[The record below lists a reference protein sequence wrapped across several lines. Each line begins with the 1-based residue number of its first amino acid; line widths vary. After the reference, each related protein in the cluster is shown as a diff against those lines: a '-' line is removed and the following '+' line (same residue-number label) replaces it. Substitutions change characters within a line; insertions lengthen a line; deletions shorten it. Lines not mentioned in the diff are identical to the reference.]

1 MSWQC
6 PSSSSTIRG
15 QTTNPNRTWSPI
27 LLDEFDL
34 TGLQSR
40 TVFFFTLT
48 RRLIFCLITVIVS
61 LAVHDGAFAAPSLT
75 SIRRVFQVKN
85 RGPVKCT
92 PLRWKKE
99 WLKRPVFRRF
109 DDSII
114 SASASAGVAEH
125 TRSGASGSQDTHSE
139 DGPPPYELPPDES
152 PPDEPPPYEPLPYH
166 KLRDDMARQ
175 SLDYGCEKPI
185 EPKAWRRGAAN
196 TANGRL
202 FYALTSTYSN
212 RQ

>member
-1 MSWQC
+1 MVL
-6 PSSSSTIRG
+6 G
-15 QTTNPNRTWSPI
+15 LN
-27 LLDEFDL
+27 D
-34 TGLQSR
+34 LQSR

-114 SASASAGVAEH
+114 SANASSAAAEH
-125 TRSGASGSQDTHSE
+125 AGGGASGSQDAHAE
-139 DGPPPYELPPDES
+139 DEALH
-152 PPDEPPPYEPLPYH
+152 YEPLPYH

-175 SLDYGCEKPI
+175 SLDYGCERPI

-196 TANGRL
+196 AANGMFFPCPESGAYSKSEQVTRL
-202 FYALTSTYSN
+202 MLSAI
-212 RQ
+212 R

>member
-1 MSWQC
+1 MVL
-6 PSSSSTIRG
+6 G
-15 QTTNPNRTWSPI
+15 LN
-27 LLDEFDL
+27 D
-34 TGLQSR
+34 LQSR

-61 LAVHDGAFAAPSLT
+61 LAVHDSAFAAPSLT
-75 SIRRVFQVKN
+75 SVRRVFQVKN

-114 SASASAGVAEH
+114 PAIASSAAAEH
-125 TRSGASGSQDTHSE
+125 TGGGASGSQDDRSE
-139 DGPPPYELPPDES
+139 D
-152 PPDEPPPYEPLPYH
+152 EPRHYEPLPYH
-166 KLRDDMARQ
+166 KLRDDMERQ
-175 SLDYGCEKPI
+175 SLDYGCERPI

-196 TANGRL
+196 AANGMFFPCPESGAYSKSEQVTRL
-202 FYALTSTYSN
+202 MLSAI
-212 RQ
+212 R